1 MTGRDRS
8 AAGGTGPGS
17 RLLEAVVA
25 EVGRARRIVVFSGAG
40 ISTDAGIPDYR
51 GSGGQHERYQPV
63 MFDDFVSSIAS
74 RVAYWTH
81 KAGVWPAIRDAQP
94 AAGHHMVAQLARSGR
109 LQGVITQNIDGL
121 HERSGIAPEFIVNL
135 HGSNL
140 AVVCLDCE
148 ARRPAGEV
156 LDPLAD
162 LQRPLT
168 PEDVPRCSA
177 CGGLLKPATVMF
189 GQALPAGELARAEA
203 LLAGC
208 DLLIAIGST
217 LTVQPAASIPLV
229 ARANGARLMI
239 VTRGETPLDSQ
250 ADLRYD
256 GDISSVAVAV
266 SDALARPNG
275 PSSGHPES
283 PS

>member
-1 MTGRDRS
+1 MADS
-8 AAGGTGPGS
+8 LSDIVAAVLG
-17 RLLEAVVA
+17 
-25 EVGRARRIVVFSGAG
+25 ARRIVVFSGAG

-51 GSGGQHERYQPV
+51 GGGGQYERYQPV
-63 MFDDFVSSIAS
+63 MFDDFMTSRSS
-74 RVAYWTH
+74 RLAYWTH

-94 AAGHHMVAQLARSGR
+94 AAGHRMVTQLAGTGR

-121 HERSGIAPEFIVNL
+121 HEKSGTAPEFIVNL

-140 AVVCLDCE
+140 AVVCVACS

-156 LDPLAD
+156 LDPLAE
-162 LQRPLT
+162 LQRPLKA
-168 PEDVPRCSA
+168 EDVPLCPA

-217 LTVQPAASIPLV
+217 LTVQPAASIPLL

-266 SDALARPNG
+266 SDAL
-275 PSSGHPES
+275 SM
-283 PS
+283 